1 MLVKGPQF
9 SCKKTSAWFSPR
21 KDARWVEGGQRSSRV
36 RPPGKLGRNP
46 QLRTEC
52 VFTFQALGGNRIVN
66 VRTISTRSGPSTI
79 VQEDPLRRSLSI
91 SAADVARWKRVA
103 REAQKLKQKLSKSK
117 AKLKLRYS

>member
-36 RPPGKLGRNP
+36 RRLENWDESPASHGM
-46 QLRTEC
+46 C
-52 VFTFQALGGNRIVN
+52 FTFQALGGNRIVN